1 MMEIIEG
8 IAYHPAIKTAV
19 MFDSGSKLFEEKD
32 LTPVTVDNYKI
43 APWGTNNNF
52 PLEVRNLI
60 EASDVMS
67 TNITFNR
74 DVCYGLGPKL
84 VRLIKNTNGKVID
97 YVELDSGAEYDW
109 FIQNDIS
116 MYLLEQLTDLVT
128 YHNGFSEMIPEP
140 SGSKIYSLRHKE
152 AMFSRWS
159 VMDKSGNIPFH
170 YYCADWENASKKTIT
185 QSKVIDDY
193 DALLNIKTSI
203 AAKKE
208 RMIFPIYMPSPGRP
222 YYSKPGWYSLF
233 ESGWY
238 DHSVSIPILKKAIM
252 KNNLGVKYIVY
263 VAEEYFSDILEKEG
277 IDKTDLKA
285 VKERIEK
292 EKKAFNDF
300 LAGEKNASKAIL
312 ALKKMIPAG
321 NGASEMKY
329 IEIIEVK
336 NSFEGGEYL
345 PDVETCAN
353 IMCYAMGVHPSLIGA
368 TPGKGGNSFSGTD
381 KRELFM
387 MKQALMKPVID
398 RVMRPL
404 QLVKLVNGW
413 ASDVT
418 ILMPEFVFTTL
429 DKNKSGK
436 EESISKTS

>member
-1 MMEIIEG
+1 MEIIEG
-8 IAYHPAIKTAV
+8 IAYHPDIKTAV
-19 MFDSGSKLFEEKD
+19 MFDSGRTLFEEKD
-32 LTPVTVDNYKI
+32 LKEVAVDKYKI
-43 APWGTNNNF
+43 APWGADNNF
-52 PLEVRNLI
+52 PLEVRTLI

-84 VRLIKNTNGKVID
+84 VRLIKNTNGKVVD

-109 FIQNDIS
+109 YIRNDIS
-116 MYLLEQLTDLVT
+116 MFLLEQLTDLVT
-128 YHNGFSEMIPEP
+128 YHNAFPELIPEE
-140 SGSKIYSLRHKE
+140 SGNKIYSLRHKE
-152 AMFSRWS
+152 AMFSRWAM
-159 VMDKSGNIPFH
+159 MDKKGNIPFH
-170 YYCADWENASKKTIT
+170 YYCGDWESPTKDTVT

-193 DALLNIKTSI
+193 DALTNIKSSI
-203 AAKKE
+203 ALKKQ

-222 YYSKPGWYSLF
+222 YYSRPGWYSLF

-238 DHSVSIPILKKAIM
+238 DHSVSIPLLKKAIM

-263 VAEEYFSDILEKEG
+263 VAEEYFEDIIQKEG
-277 IDKTDLKA
+277 IDKSNLKA
-285 VKERIEK
+285 VKTRIDT

-300 LAGEKNASKAIL
+300 LSGEKNAGKAIL
-312 ALKKMIPAG
+312 ALKNWKPVG
-321 NGASEMKY
+321 NSVTENKY
-329 IEIIEVK
+329 IEIVEIK
-336 NSFEGGEYL
+336 NSFDGGEYL

-387 MKQALMKPVID
+387 MKQALMKPVVD